1 MEKSNKRGK
10 IPQADWPLIMT
21 RYEAGET
28 LASIARTYDCSPPA
42 ISYVVSKSRAR
53 QPSPDPPATG
63 TSGPEAQLIKSTA
76 SKPAAPGSAKP
87 ARLHVPGLDVRGL
100 DATAAVPT
108 AHGGA
113 ERRAETM
120 STGSDTA
127 AGPAPPPD
135 AINSFLRDGA
145 AARAPDLPHASV
157 PIQAHPRP
165 SEGADSDEA
174 GPQETK
180 NGETKNGRPAPVGTG
195 AHAAGPSPLSRSG
208 ADARQRLHLSLGHGS
223 LGNGTSS
230 QDVSDDR
237 LFPSSARSVAD
248 NSRPAAA
255 HAAPLPFAAPNRPSA
270 AEIEAPDRLLRQDG
284 GEAGSDAASRDRGNK
299 EGAGAFIDHRLR
311 ARVDTDIAAFL
322 AAFDAA
328 LTQDTQEN
336 RSALREATDRLLRAG
351 ARTRIELERLEARVP
366 LSAHDNGG
374 DPGAWRYR

>member
-53 QPSPDPPATG
+53 QPSPDRPAADA
-63 TSGPEAQLIKSTA
+63 SGPESQLIKSMTC
-76 SKPAAPGSAKP
+76 KPAASGSAKP
-87 ARLHVPGLDVRGL
+87 ARLHAPELDVRGL

-127 AGPAPPPD
+127 AGPAAPPGS
-135 AINSFLRDGA
+135 INGFLRDSV

-157 PIQAHPRP
+157 PIQAHPP
-165 SEGADSDEA
+165 SSAEAGSDEA
-174 GPQETK
+174 EP
-180 NGETKNGRPAPVGTG
+180 GETKNGRPAPVGTG
-195 AHAAGPSPLSRSG
+195 AHAAGPSPPARSG
-208 ADARQRLHLSLGHGS
+208 ADARHRLHLSVGHGS

-230 QDVSDDR
+230 YDVSDDK
-237 LFPSSARSVAD
+237 LFPLSARSVAD

-255 HAAPLPFAAPNRPSA
+255 PAVPLPFAAPSRPSA
-270 AEIEAPDRLLRQDG
+270 TGFEAADRLLRQDG
-284 GEAGSDAASRDRGNK
+284 REAGSDAASRDQGNK

-366 LSAHDNGG
+366 LSAHDNGRA